1 MIQPPATDSLSFL
14 PPSKLGELIRHH
26 DWSSSGLGAPALW
39 PQSLKTVTS
48 MLLASPVPIV
58 LLWGAKG
65 IMIYNDA
72 YSVFAGERHP
82 RLLGSEVRKGWAEVA
97 DFNDQV
103 MRIGLSGQTLAYKDQ
118 ELTLYRHGHAEQV
131 WMDLDYSPVYD
142 ESGTPAGVIAIV
154 VETTSRILAR
164 RNLQQ
169 SEQRFRA
176 LVNATADVVYRVSPD
191 WRNLRQ
197 LDGKGFLEDGIPSDL
212 SWLDTYVPPQHQP
225 QVNLA
230 IKEAIRTKST
240 FTLEHPVIRTDGT
253 LGWVLSRAVPLF
265 DEHGEIIEWFGT
277 ATDVT
282 GRREAE
288 EALRANERRLHFLD
302 ALGKETARSNDADVI
317 MATTTRMLGEHLQI
331 AVCAYADMESDED
344 SFTIRG
350 DWHAPGSTSI
360 VGHYRLADF
369 GKLAMRN
376 LHSGLPLILN
386 DNAGELEPV
395 EAQAFLSIGLAATVC
410 MPLVK
415 DGRLTALMAI
425 HDRVPRQWAPRE
437 LSMLAEVA
445 ERSWAHIER
454 VRAESRRRDSEERFR
469 LDLEARVLE
478 RTEAL
483 RQSEANIR
491 RTEQALHQSQKME
504 ALGSLTGGIAHDF
517 NNLLMAVIGSLELL
531 RRRMP
536 PTPHLLQLVDNARTG
551 AERGAT
557 LIARM
562 LAFARRQELRAEAV
576 ELGELITGMSEL
588 LQRSLGPTIEL
599 QITPASA
606 AVWVLTDPNQL
617 EAALLNLAVN
627 ARDAMDGQG
636 QIRIEAS
643 LRTVLAADAQLN
655 PGEYGCLCVI
665 DTGTGMDEETLKRAT
680 EPFFT
685 TKGIGQG
692 TGLGLSMVHG
702 LVQQSGGALRLCSSP
717 GIGTTAALWL
727 PATTAPAQALD
738 TGSQQP
744 VRDLA
749 HPAAWDILA
758 VDDDELVLLSTVE
771 MLRDMGHRV
780 QAVRSAHEALSWLD
794 RQRFDMVISDHAMP
808 HMTGAQLAALV
819 CERWP
824 DLPLILVSGYAE
836 MVTGLPAQIPR
847 LAKPFSQAQLMEVM
861 SAVAAKRPSTPDA
874 DDPER

>member
-1 MIQPPATDSLSFL
+1 MIQPPATDSLPFL

-26 DWSSSGLGAPALW
+26 DWSSSGLGDPVLW

-58 LLWGAKG
+58 LLWGVKG

-197 LDGKGFLEDGIPSDL
+197 LDGKGFLEDGIPTDL
-212 SWLDTYVPPQHQP
+212 SWLDTYVAPQHQP
-225 QVNLA
+225 EVNQA
-230 IKEAIRTKST
+230 IEEAIRNKST

-277 ATDVT
+277 ATDIT

-331 AVCAYADMESDED
+331 AVCAYADMESDQD

-360 VGHYRLADF
+360 VGHYRLVDF
-369 GKLAMRN
+369 GKRAMDN
-376 LHSGLPLILN
+376 LHSGMPLVLN
-386 DNAGELEPV
+386 DTAGELEPA
-395 EAQAFLSIGLAATVC
+395 EAKAFLSIGLAATVC

-425 HDRVPRQWAPRE
+425 HDRVPRCWTPRE
-437 LSMLAEVA
+437 LSLLAEVA

-504 ALGSLTGGIAHDF
+504 ALGNLTGGIAHDF

-536 PTPHLLQLVDNARTG
+536 PTPQLLQLVDNARTG

-599 QITPASA
+599 QITPAPA

-636 QIRIEAS
+636 QIRIDAS
-643 LRTVLAADAQLN
+643 LRTAQAADTQL
-655 PGEYGCLCVI
+655 PSGDYGCLRVI
-665 DTGTGMDEETLKRAT
+665 DTGRGMDDETLKRAT

-702 LVQQSGGALRLCSSP
+702 LVQQSGGALHLCSSP
-717 GIGTTAALWL
+717 GIGTTATLWL
-727 PATTAPAQALD
+727 PATTPPAQALD
-738 TGSQQP
+738 TGSHHPAQH
-744 VRDLA
+744 LA
-749 HPAAWDILA
+749 HPAVWDILA

-771 MLRDMGHRV
+771 MLKDMGHRV
-780 QAVRSAHEALSWLD
+780 QTASSAQEALSWLD
-794 RQRFDMVISDHAMP
+794 RQRFDMIISDHAMP
-808 HMTGAQLAALV
+808 HMTGAQLAGLV
-819 CERWP
+819 HERWP
-824 DLPLILVSGYAE
+824 QMPMIMVSGYAE
-836 MVTGLPAQIPR
+836 VVTGLASEVPR
-847 LAKPFSQAQLMEVM
+847 LAKPFSQAQLMEMM
-861 SAVAAKRPSTPDA
+861 SAVAAKHPCLTDA
-874 DDPER
+874 REPER

>member
-39 PQSLKTVTS
+39 PQSLKSVTS

-58 LLWGAKG
+58 LLWGVKG

-72 YSVFAGERHP
+72 YSIFAGERHP

-97 DFNDQV
+97 EFNDQV
-103 MRIGLSGQTLAYKDQ
+103 MRVGLAGQTLAYKDQ

-142 ESGTPAGVIAIV
+142 ESGTPGGVIAIV
-154 VETTSRILAR
+154 VETTSRVLVR

-169 SEQRFRA
+169 SEQRLRA

-191 WRNLRQ
+191 WRTLRQ
-197 LDGKGFLEDGIPSDL
+197 LEGKGFLKDAMPSNL

-225 QVNLA
+225 EVNRA
-230 IKEAIRTKST
+230 IAEAIRHKTT
-240 FTLEHPVIRTDGT
+240 FTLEHPVIRADET

-282 GRREAE
+282 SRREAE

-317 MATTTRMLGEHLQI
+317 MATTTRMLGEHLEI
-331 AVCAYADMESDED
+331 AVCAYADMESDQD

-350 DWHAPGSTSI
+350 DWHAPGSASI

-369 GKLAMRN
+369 GKLAMHN
-376 LHSGLPLILN
+376 LHSGMPLILN
-386 DNAGELEPV
+386 DNANELEPA
-395 EAQAFLSIGLAATVC
+395 EAQAFLSIGLAATIC

-425 HDRVPRQWAPRE
+425 HDRVPRCWTPRE
-437 LSMLAEVA
+437 LSLLTEVA

-483 RQSEANIR
+483 RQSEAAIR

-504 ALGSLTGGIAHDF
+504 ALGNLTGGIAHDF

-536 PTPHLLQLVDNARTG
+536 PTPQLLQLVDNARTG

-599 QITPASA
+599 QITPAPA
-606 AVWVLTDPNQL
+606 LVWVLTDPNQL

-636 QIRIEAS
+636 HIRIEAS
-643 LRTVLAADAQLN
+643 LRTVQVADAQLR

-665 DTGTGMDEETLKRAT
+665 DDGRGMDEETLKRAT

-685 TKGIGQG
+685 TKGIGEG

-702 LVQQSGGALRLCSSP
+702 LVQQSGGALRLSSNP
-717 GIGTTAALWL
+717 GIGTTAELWL
-727 PATTAPAQALD
+727 PATTAPEQLLD
-738 TGSQQP
+738 SSVQHP

-749 HPAAWDILA
+749 HSAVWDILA
-758 VDDDELVLLSTVE
+758 VDDDELVRLSTVE
-771 MLRDMGHRV
+771 MLKDMGHRV
-780 QAVRSAHEALSWLD
+780 QAASSAREALIWLD
-794 RQRFDMVISDHAMP
+794 RQRFDMMISDHAMP
-808 HMTGAQLAALV
+808 HMTGTQLATLV
-819 CERWP
+819 RERWP
-824 DLPLILVSGYAE
+824 QMPLILVSGYADT
-836 MVTGLPAQIPR
+836 VTGLPSEIPC

-861 SAVAAKRPSTPDA
+861 SAVGAKPAPHSDTSKPSH
-874 DDPER
+874 

>member
-26 DWSSSGLGAPALW
+26 DWSSTGLGAPALW
-39 PQSLKTVTS
+39 PQSLKSVTA

-58 LLWGAKG
+58 LLWGVEG

-118 ELTLYRHGHAEQV
+118 ELTLFRHGHAEQV

-176 LVNATADVVYRVSPD
+176 LVNATSDVVYRVSPD

-197 LDGKGFLEDGIPSDL
+197 LDGKGFLEDGIPSNI

-225 QVNLA
+225 EVNLA
-230 IKEAIRTKST
+230 IEEAICNKST
-240 FTLEHPVIRTDGT
+240 FILEHPVIRTDGT

-282 GRREAE
+282 ARREAE

-331 AVCAYADMESDED
+331 AVCAYADMESDQD

-360 VGHYRLADF
+360 VGHYHLADF

-376 LHSGLPLILN
+376 LHSGLPLVLN
-386 DNAGELEPV
+386 DTAGELEPA

-425 HDRVPRQWAPRE
+425 HDRVPRQWTPRE
-437 LSMLAEVA
+437 LSLLAEVA

-483 RQSEANIR
+483 RQSQANIR
-491 RTEQALHQSQKME
+491 RTEEALHQSQKME

-576 ELGELITGMSEL
+576 ELGELIMGMSEL

-643 LRTVLAADAQLN
+643 LRTELAADAQLN
-655 PGEYGCLCVI
+655 PGEYGCLCVV
-665 DTGTGMDEETLKRAT
+665 DTGRGMDEETLKRAT

-685 TKGIGQG
+685 TKGVGQG

-717 GIGTTAALWL
+717 GIGTTATLWL
-727 PATTAPAQALD
+727 PATTAPAQAVD
-738 TGSQQP
+738 AGSQTP
-744 VRDLA
+744 VLDLA
-749 HPAAWDILA
+749 HPAVWDILS

-780 QAVRSAHEALSWLD
+780 QAVSSAHEALSWLD
-794 RQRFDMVISDHAMP
+794 RQRFDMMISDHAMP

-824 DLPLILVSGYAE
+824 NMPLILVSGYAE
-836 MVTGLPAQIPR
+836 RVTGIPEQIPR

-861 SAVAAKRPSTPDA
+861 SAVAAKPSFTPQA
-874 DDPER
+874 HEPER

>member
-1 MIQPPATDSLSFL
+1 MIQPPATDSLPFL

-26 DWSSSGLGAPALW
+26 DWSSSGLGDPALW

-48 MLLASPVPIV
+48 MLLASSVPIV
-58 LLWGAKG
+58 LLWGVKG

-82 RLLGSEVRKGWAEVA
+82 QLLGSEVRKGWAEVA

-103 MRIGLSGQTLAYKDQ
+103 MRIGLAGQTLAYKDQ

-142 ESGTPAGVIAIV
+142 ESGEPAGVIAIV

-164 RNLQQ
+164 RKLQQ

-197 LDGKGFLEDGIPSDL
+197 LDGKGFIQDGIPSDL

-225 QVNLA
+225 QVKPA
-230 IKEAIRTKST
+230 IEDAIDNKST

-282 GRREAE
+282 ARREAE
-288 EALRANERRLHFLD
+288 EALRTNERRLQFLD
-302 ALGKETARSNDADVI
+302 ALGRETTRSNDADVI
-317 MATTTRMLGEHLQI
+317 MAATTRMLGEHLQV
-331 AVCAYADMESDED
+331 AVCAYADMESDQD

-369 GKLAMRN
+369 GELAMRN
-376 LHSGLPLILN
+376 LHSGMPLILN
-386 DNAGELEPV
+386 DNAGELEPD
-395 EAQAFLSIGLAATVC
+395 EAQAFLSIGLAATLC

-425 HDRVPRQWAPRE
+425 HDRVPRSWTQHE
-437 LSMLAEVA
+437 LSLLAEVA

-454 VRAESRRRDSEERFR
+454 VRAESRRRDGEERFR

-504 ALGSLTGGIAHDF
+504 ALGNLTGGIAHDF
-517 NNLLMAVIGSLELL
+517 NNLLMAIIGSLELL

-536 PTPHLLQLVDNARTG
+536 PTPPLLQLVDNARTG

-576 ELGELITGMSEL
+576 ELGELIMGMSEL
-588 LQRSLGPTIEL
+588 LQRSLGPIIDL
-599 QITPASA
+599 RITPASA
-606 AVWVLTDPNQL
+606 PVWVLTDRNQL

-636 QIRIEAS
+636 HIKIEAS
-643 LRTVLAADAQLN
+643 LRTLPAADAQLN

-665 DTGTGMDEETLKRAT
+665 DTGSGMDEETLKRAT

-685 TKGIGQG
+685 TKAIGQG

-702 LVQQSGGALRLCSSP
+702 LVQQSGGSLRLSSSP
-717 GIGTTAALWL
+717 GVGTTAELWF
-727 PATTAPAQALD
+727 PATTAPEPPLGTDSENPLQ
-738 TGSQQP
+738 
-744 VRDLA
+744 DLA
-749 HPAAWDILA
+749 HPAVWDILA
-758 VDDDELVLLSTVE
+758 VDDDELVLVSTVE
-771 MLRDMGHRV
+771 MLKDMGHRV
-780 QAVRSAHEALSWLD
+780 QAASSAREALSWLD
-794 RQRFDMVISDHAMP
+794 RQRFDMMISDHAMP
-808 HMTGAQLAALV
+808 HMTGAQLAARV
-819 CERWP
+819 GERWP
-824 DLPLILVSGYAE
+824 QMPLILVSGYAD
-836 MVTGLPAQIPR
+836 MLTGLALEIPR
-847 LAKPFSQAQLMEVM
+847 LAKPFSQAQLMDVM
-861 SAVAAKRPSTPDA
+861 SAVAAKQNPAPHDSE
-874 DDPER
+874 PER